1 MTQITRPTN
10 TTQHHLRDP
19 LALIDRF
26 VASFGELDDMSA
38 NELLDPVA
46 WGLATGELDRY
57 GDKRWRP
64 IRTNT
69 SRDALEPIYAKLPAR
84 FPPIYEQLV
93 LSYRWAEVDLQS
105 YRLLANPAGP
115 ALSGLL
121 EEMSKDSA
129 IWNSLRAAGYAQFGK
144 GPDMDYDPVCFDF
157 ARRDKNQDCRIVKIG
172 HEEIL
177 CHDRVKVIAE
187 LAPSFEQLVLRTIYR
202 PHESNPTGT
211 GT

>member
-1 MTQITRPTN
+1 
-10 TTQHHLRDP
+10 LRDP

-26 VASFGELDDMSA
+26 VASFEELDDMSA

-46 WGLATGELDRY
+46 WQLATGELDRY
-57 GDKRWRP
+57 GCKRWRP
-64 IRTNT
+64 IRMNT
-69 SRDALEPIYAKLPAR
+69 ARAALEPIYAKLPAA
-84 FPPIYEQLV
+84 FPPLYEQLV

-115 ALSGLL
+115 TLSGLL

-129 IWNSLRAAGYAQFGK
+129 IWNGLRAAGYVQFGK

-157 ARRDKNQDCRIVKIG
+157 ARRKKSRDCRIVKID

-177 CHDRVKVIAE
+177 CHDRVKVVAE
-187 LAPSFEQLVLRTIYR
+187 LAASFEQLVLRTIYR
-202 PHESNPTGT
+202 PHEGNPTGT